1 MEKHDFILE
10 LGTEELPPKL
20 LRKLSNSLRD
30 NLVAELEN
38 LGLEMGKVDCFA
50 TPRRLAVFIKQ
61 LQSKQK
67 SQLIEKKGPAIGS
80 PDKAVEGFAKSCG
93 IDKINLKKQH
103 SEGKE
108 YYFYKT
114 RMKGEKVFDLLPIA
128 VKSAIKNIPVT
139 RAMQWGDSDY
149 SFVRPVHW
157 LVMMLDEKIVPS
169 KIMGLSSGNKSRG
182 LRFSNDS
189 IIEIP
194 SAAKYQ
200 ATMRKKAKIEVDFD
214 LRKELIRQQ
223 VIAIASDKNA
233 EAVIDDSLLEE
244 VCALIE
250 YPYAFLGNFDK
261 KYLDVPE
268 EAIISAMK
276 SHQKYFHLVDKG
288 NKLLPLFISVANIE
302 SNDMDVIVEGNERV
316 IRPRLADAEFFWNQD
331 RTKSLDQRLVDLKSV
346 LFMKSLGSMADKAK
360 RIEKLS
366 SHIASKLNLDSEV
379 CARAGL
385 LSKSDLMTDMV
396 GEFADLQG
404 IMGEHYALYDGEEKK
419 VAFAIRDQYLPR
431 FSGDKLPSTDEGS
444 VVAIADRLDSIT
456 GIYGIGNGPTGSKD
470 PYALR
475 RLALGLLR
483 ILVEG
488 KKDLNLIEL
497 IDSSLNLHSKEVN
510 RDISSEIYKF
520 MMERLKAY
528 YKESHVDGNVF
539 EAVLAVSPESPLD
552 FHLRIE
558 ALNEFI
564 QHSESRSLIEANKRI
579 ANILKDC
586 DNIEPKL
593 SLKLLEQEAEK
604 KLYQATQTITEKLK
618 KEKDYGSIMSS
629 LLALKE
635 VIDDFFDNVMVNVK
649 DTKLRQARLS
659 LIERV
664 RKLFLSVA
672 DISHLSS

>member
-30 NLVAELEN
+30 NLVTELEN

-114 RMKGEKVFDLLPIA
+114 RMKGEKVFDLLPIV
-128 VKSAIKNIPVT
+128 VKSAINNIPIT

-157 LVMMLDEKIVPS
+157 LVMMLDEKIIPT
-169 KIMGLSSGNKSRG
+169 KIMGLYSGNKSRG

-189 IIEIP
+189 IIKIP

-404 IMGEHYALYDGEEKK
+404 IMGGHYALYDGEEKK

-431 FSGDKLPSTDEGS
+431 FSDDKLPSTDEGS

-483 ILVEG
+483 ILVE
-488 KKDLNLIEL
+488 KKQDLNLIEL

-618 KEKDYGSIMSS
+618 KEKITDHYVFSS
-629 LLALKE
+629 RFKRS
-635 VIDDFFDNVMVNVK
+635 D
-649 DTKLRQARLS
+649 
-659 LIERV
+659 
-664 RKLFLSVA
+664 
-672 DISHLSS
+672 

>member
-1 MEKHDFILE
+1 
-10 LGTEELPPKL
+10 
-20 LRKLSNSLRD
+20 
-30 NLVAELEN
+30 
-38 LGLEMGKVDCFA
+38 
-50 TPRRLAVFIKQ
+50 
-61 LQSKQK
+61 
-67 SQLIEKKGPAIGS
+67 
-80 PDKAVEGFAKSCG
+80 
-93 IDKINLKKQH
+93 
-103 SEGKE
+103 
-108 YYFYKT
+108 
-114 RMKGEKVFDLLPIA
+114 
-128 VKSAIKNIPVT
+128 
-139 RAMQWGDSDY
+139 
-149 SFVRPVHW
+149 
-157 LVMMLDEKIVPS
+157 
-169 KIMGLSSGNKSRG
+169 
-182 LRFSNDS
+182 
-189 IIEIP
+189 
-194 SAAKYQ
+194 
-200 ATMRKKAKIEVDFD
+200 
-214 LRKELIRQQ
+214 
-223 VIAIASDKNA
+223 
-233 EAVIDDSLLEE
+233 
-244 VCALIE
+244 
-250 YPYAFLGNFDK
+250 
-261 KYLDVPE
+261 
-268 EAIISAMK
+268 
-276 SHQKYFHLVDKG
+276 
-288 NKLLPLFISVANIE
+288 
-302 SNDMDVIVEGNERV
+302 
-316 IRPRLADAEFFWNQD
+316 
-331 RTKSLDQRLVDLKSV
+331 
-346 LFMKSLGSMADKAK
+346 MKSLGSMADKAK

-510 RDISSEIYKF
+510 RNISSEIYKF

>member
-30 NLVAELEN
+30 NLVTELEN

-302 SNDMDVIVEGNERV
+302 SNNMDVIVEGNERV

-331 RTKSLDQRLVDLKSV
+331 RAKSLDQRLVDLESV

-510 RDISSEIYKF
+510 RNISSEIYKF

-586 DNIEPKL
+586 DDIEPKL
-593 SLKLLEQEAEK
+593 NLKLLEQEAEK